1 MVSVEVA
8 GMAKVSE
15 SGIRFQ
21 ELPDF
26 PAFIR
31 INQSDPQPD
40 CVAVLQG
47 NTDELF
53 VFGYGG
59 DLVDAE
65 VFLEE
70 FGIPADCK
78 DALVGSQSVDE
89 CSEVECKQE
98 YGGQDE
104 NDYQDPEYGAFRVMD
119 EELESHGE
127 EQQSAQEAKKKLL
140 CLISDDELV
149 HRLF

>member
-1 MVSVEVA
+1 MVSMAVA
-8 GMAKVSE
+8 GLAKVSE
-15 SGIRFQ
+15 SGICFQ
-21 ELPDF
+21 EFPDF

-47 NTDELF
+47 YADEPF

-59 DLVDAE
+59 DLVYAE
-65 VFLEE
+65 VFFEE
-70 FGIPADCK
+70 FGIPADCE

-98 YGGQDE
+98 YSGQNE
-104 NDYQDPEYGAFRVMD
+104 NDYQDPEDSALRAVD
-119 EELESHGE
+119 EKLESHGE

-140 CLISDDELV
+140 CFISDDKLV